1 MHTTQTL
8 YLVKEKIS
16 QIDQMEF
23 LRKQQQKQ
31 QTEWVTASCY
41 EFVTFAPVCQVHS
54 SLHANLYMT
63 HSHQNIKTHH
73 QMPNILY

>member
-1 MHTTQTL
+1 MFAKVNKLFRFQNNGIMHTTQTL

-31 QTEWVTASCY
+31 QTE
-41 EFVTFAPVCQVHS
+41 
-54 SLHANLYMT
+54 
-63 HSHQNIKTHH
+63 
-73 QMPNILY
+73 